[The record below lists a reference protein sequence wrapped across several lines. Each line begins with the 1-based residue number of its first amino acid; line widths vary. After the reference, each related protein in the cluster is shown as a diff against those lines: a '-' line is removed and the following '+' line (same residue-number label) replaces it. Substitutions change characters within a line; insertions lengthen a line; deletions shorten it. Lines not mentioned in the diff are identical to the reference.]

1 MSNAGRPRAGSA
13 TPVSPD
19 ASPPRRAGLYG
30 PALRHRANGS
40 DVLQERIKQLI
51 LSEGLSPGDPMPTEV
66 DLVDRLDAG
75 RSSVREALKAL
86 QAVGIVEIKHGFG
99 MYVGAMSLSGLIDG
113 LVFQSQI
120 SLDGGQ
126 RDLRNLIDIR
136 EVIENGMLTRLLS
149 DGSPPDL
156 TAVESVLAAMKRE
169 ALRGPVEPETD
180 RLFHEVLY
188 QSLDNPLLGP
198 LLGAF
203 WNVSNEAHGIYAK
216 SREKPND
223 TVRRHEAIYR
233 AVKSADLPRALKA
246 MTEHFDGVRVRLRSR
261 T

>member
-1 MSNAGRPRAGSA
+1 MSNAGRPAASTAPANAGMTPVRRSGRAGA
-13 TPVSPD
+13 T
-19 ASPPRRAGLYG
+19 A
-30 PALRHRANGS
+30 RHRTNGS

-51 LSEGLSPGDPMPTEV
+51 LSEGLSPGDPMPTEI
-66 DLVDRLDAG
+66 DLVERLDAG

-86 QAVGIVEIKHGFG
+86 QAVGIVEIRHGFG

-120 SLDGGQ
+120 ALDGGQ

-136 EVIENGMLTRLLS
+136 EVIEHGMLTRLLS
-149 DGSPPDL
+149 DGTPPDL
-156 TAVESVLAAMKRE
+156 TAVESVLATMKQE
-169 ALRGPVEPETD
+169 AQGGPVHPETD

-203 WNVSNEAHGIYAK
+203 WNVSNNAQGMYGK
-216 SREKPND
+216 SREKPVD

-233 AVKSADLPRALKA
+233 AVKSADLTRALKA
-246 MTEHFDGVRVRLRSR
+246 MTEHFDGVRARLRPR